1 MQAQSES
8 RTVNAKV
15 NRVVMKKNVIQEKDV
30 VRCDELSQP
39 MLNDIL
45 GAAFNSRFV
54 FEITM

>member
-1 MQAQSES
+1 
-8 RTVNAKV
+8 
-15 NRVVMKKNVIQEKDV
+15 MKKNVIQEKDV

-54 FEITM
+54 LEMAMLF